1 MVTGVES
8 HRRDSLNF
16 FQKNLKLNLVINDI
30 ILIDSFPH
38 KYLDAMQAQKRK
50 VKGNLKGI

>member
-50 VKGNLKGI
+50 VKGNLKEI